1 MLSTPDTLIQKAEP
15 RPEAIPAESSHYS
28 ARRTQDTVRA
38 VAPAVRV
45 AEVEKQKAQTS
56 TPIIDNLVPGW
67 QPARFSMQTLIVLAI
82 IVAAMLLLSA
92 GLMVVHRLFHFFKSS
107 GWSKTPVEISELG
120 VAGVFT
126 LKQTQSDQQATN
138 RLRDDE
144 IVKLNARLDETNQ
157 NHDRLTSAVDDLY
170 DVSDELKTRVHAL
183 ETVRIPRRKRPPR
196 RHLTNSGGQ

>member
-1 MLSTPDTLIQKAEP
+1 MLSMPDTLIQKAEP
-15 RPEAIPAESSHYS
+15 RPAAIPAESSHHS
-28 ARRTQDTVRA
+28 ARGTWNA
-38 VAPAVRV
+38 VPAVRV
-45 AEVEKQKAQTS
+45 PEPEKPKAQTS
-56 TPIIDNLVPGW
+56 APIIDNLVPGW

-82 IVAAMLLLSA
+82 MVAAMLLLSA
-92 GLMVVHRLFHFFKSS
+92 GLMVVHRLFHFLKSG

-144 IVKLNARLDETNQ
+144 IAKLNARLDEANQ

-170 DVSDELKTRVHAL
+170 GVSDELKTRVRAL
-183 ETVRIPRRKRPPR
+183 ETIRVIPRRNRPQR
-196 RHLTNSGGQ
+196 RHLMSSGGQ